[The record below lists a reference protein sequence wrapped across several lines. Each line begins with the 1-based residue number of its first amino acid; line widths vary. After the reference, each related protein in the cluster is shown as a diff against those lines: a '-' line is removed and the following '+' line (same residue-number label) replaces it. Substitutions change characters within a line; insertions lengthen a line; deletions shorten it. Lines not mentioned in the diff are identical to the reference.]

1 MAAQPGNHGHS
12 EDRPKLLGRPD
23 GAGAVLVEATGAYE
37 GLRAGERRWVTGS
50 AVDRGLSL
58 GILLEV
64 HTPAAKAA
72 PAKTDV
78 QIVVEGS
85 TSTNTVPVEV
95 TVTEGTPFDPAAHTA
110 KDVIAYLK
118 AVDDAAETKRV
129 KALERKAKQP
139 RKTILDY

>member
-1 MAAQPGNHGHS
+1 MAAPTGNHGHF

-23 GAGAVLVEATGAYE
+23 GAHAILVEATGAYE

-64 HTPAAKAA
+64 DSAPKPKATK
-72 PAKTDV
+72 PDV
-78 QIVVEGS
+78 QVVVEPAS
-85 TSTNTVPVEV
+85 SANTVPVET
-95 TVTEGTPFDPAAHTA
+95 TVTEGTPLSPADHTA

-118 AVDDAAETKRV
+118 AVDDPTETKRV